1 MLDKKLIDKIR
12 RVQLWA
18 RNLANDSLS
27 GEYSSVFKGTGVEF
41 DEFRKYVPGDD
52 VKHID
57 WKVTARTR
65 RPHVKVF
72 KEERDLTILLLVD
85 ISSSQSFGLKKSR
98 EKVSAAA
105 ELAALFAILATKNND
120 RVGLVVFT
128 DEVEHF
134 IPPGSG
140 KAHVF
145 NLVRDVLTTKRKS
158 SGTNISAVAK
168 YAGSVMKKKGLIV
181 VISDFQDDSYTE
193 ELAALARRHDLVCA
207 NTYDQA
213 EINPPKFNL
222 GGLIDPETGEF
233 IDSNYEISRKAE
245 SNSLEAWE
253 KMIIKL
259 GGDPFVVRSDE
270 TTVTPLI
277 KFLKRREAR
286 LSR

>member
-65 RPHVKVF
+65 SPHVKVF
-72 KEERDLTILLLVD
+72 QEERDLTILLLVD

-98 EKVSAAA
+98 EKVNAAA

-128 DEVEHF
+128 DEVEHY

-145 NLVRDVLTTKRKS
+145 NLVRDVLTTQRKS
-158 SGTNISAVAK
+158 SGTNITTAAK
-168 YAGSVMKKKGLIV
+168 FAGSLLTKKGLVV
-181 VISDFQDDSYTE
+181 VISDFQDEQYTQ
-193 ELAALARRHDLVCA
+193 ELAAIARRHDLVCA
-207 NTYDQA
+207 NTYDEA
-213 EINPPKFNL
+213 ELNPPKVNL
-222 GGLIDPETGEF
+222 GGYIDPETGDYF
-233 IDSNYEISRKAE
+233 DANYAVERRDGAE
-245 SNSLEAWE
+245 VLDEWKRS
-253 KMIIKL
+253 IIKI
-259 GGDPFVVRSDE
+259 GGDPFLIRSDE

-277 KFLKRREAR
+277 KFLKRRESR